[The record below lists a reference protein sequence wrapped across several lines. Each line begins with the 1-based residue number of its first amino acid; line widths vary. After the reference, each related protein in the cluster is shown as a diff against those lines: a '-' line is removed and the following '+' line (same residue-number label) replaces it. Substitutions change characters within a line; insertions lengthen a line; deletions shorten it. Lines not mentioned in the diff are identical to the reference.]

1 MSETKEEIYKQL
13 DELMGRI
20 QNCEDMDE
28 LSGLWDEEDMLKS
41 KLEAIEGVKGKK
53 LTMEEILDNVGIKRL
68 RRNH

>member
-1 MSETKEEIYKQL
+1 MSEKKEKIYKQL
-13 DELMGRI
+13 DELTERI

-28 LSGLWDEEDMLKS
+28 LANLWDEEDKLRS

-53 LTMEEILDNVGIKRL
+53 LAMEELLDNIGIKKL